1 MKRVRVL
8 LADDHSIVA
17 EGLKKLLEPE
27 FELIGIVG
35 DGFALL
41 EAAAE
46 KKPDVIVTDIS
57 MPGLN
62 GVEALE
68 ELKKKNPDVHVV
80 CLTMHREL
88 AYARRAL
95 DAGALG
101 YVLKHSAPE
110 ELVMAVRAAAEGRTF
125 ITPAIAGEVLQ
136 SIQSGDLAGTDP
148 ARKLTL
154 RQREILR
161 LLADGHSAKKI
172 AKRLKISPRTV
183 EFHKYTMM
191 DTLGVSTSAELIR
204 FALKYHVADG

>member
-8 LADDHSIVA
+8 LADDHRIVA
-17 EGLKKLLEPE
+17 EGLRKLLEVE
-27 FELIGIVG
+27 FELVGIVA

-62 GVEALE
+62 GIEALE

-125 ITPAIAGEVLQ
+125 ITPTIAGEVLQ
-136 SIQSGDLAGTDP
+136 SIQSGDAAATDP
-148 ARKLTL
+148 VHKLTL

-161 LLADGHSAKKI
+161 LLADGDSAKKI

-204 FALKYHVADG
+204 FALKNHVADG